1 MNPLRLSR
9 ETACESP
16 KIVVLRI
23 VGDVDYLSVGSVERA
38 FNDVIE
44 CDKPHHV
51 LLDLSELTFL
61 VTPFMGSLLFWK
73 EEMTKRGGKLALF
86 GMQPA
91 LASTLRLIRLDRVLS
106 FSANREDDL
115 ANLS

>member
-16 KIVVLRI
+16 KIVVFRI
-23 VGDVDYLSVGSVERA
+23 AGDVDYLSVGSVERA
-38 FNDVIE
+38 FNEVLE
-44 CDKPHHV
+44 SDKPQHV
-51 LLDLSELTFL
+51 LLDLSGLTFL

-73 EEMTKRGGKLALF
+73 EEMLKRGGKLALF

-91 LASTLRLIRLDRVLS
+91 IASTLRLIRLDRVLT
-106 FSANREDDL
+106 FWANREDAL